1 MFKGYKYRIYPT
13 KEQREYIN
21 KCCGA
26 SRFIYNWALRTT
38 KERSDQ
44 AKANGEKYFYD
55 NYKMST
61 ELTALM
67 KMPEVDGEFSF
78 GWLSELDADM
88 RNYALLDL
96 ANAFKNIKKTGA
108 GYPVFKKKGK
118 CTESYTTGNRSNRI
132 RMLDDNHIKL
142 PKMGS
147 VKIVLH
153 RPIDGIIKV
162 ATISRTTTDKYY
174 VSLRLDIPE
183 PEVPLT
189 NKGGKL
195 GVHMGLSE
203 FYSTSAG
210 TVCHNPRFMAK
221 MLKRLRIEQRKL
233 SHMEQ
238 SHITGYREWR
248 DKNGNLCRKPIY
260 DKPLSECKNYQKQR
274 LMVAKV
280 YEKIANQRKDF
291 QNVESLKL
299 AEENSIV
306 CMETLDIKQLTHNN
320 RLSRHIQDAAWF
332 QFKAMT
338 EYKMKE
344 RGGILVELPTEFPSA
359 QTCSSCGYKN
369 PLVKD
374 LSIRKWDCP
383 KCGAHQIRG
392 INAGT
397 NLLQAGL
404 KQLLEF

>member
-13 KEQREYIN
+13 KEQRNYIN
-21 KCCGA
+21 QCCGA

-38 KERSDQ
+38 KERSE
-44 AKANGEKYFYD
+44 KVKVTGEKYFYD
-55 NYKMST
+55 NYKMSK
-61 ELTALM
+61 ELTALI
-67 KMPEVDGEFSF
+67 KQPEVDGEFSF

-88 RNYALLDL
+88 RIYALLDL

-118 CTESYTTGNRSNRI
+118 CTESYTTGNRANRI

-153 RPIDGIIKV
+153 RPIDGVIKA
-162 ATISRTTTDKYY
+162 ATISRTHTDKYY
-174 VSLRLDIPE
+174 VSLRLDIPD
-183 PEVPLT
+183 PEVLPT
-189 NKGGKL
+189 NNGGHL

-203 FYSTSAG
+203 FYSTSEG
-210 TVCHNPRFMAK
+210 TVCHNPKFMK
-221 MLKRLRIEQRKL
+221 KSLKRLRIEQRKL

-238 SHITGYREWR
+238 SHITGYHEWR

-274 LMVAKV
+274 LRVAKIH
-280 YEKIANQRKDF
+280 EKIANQRKDF

-299 AEENSIV
+299 AKENSIV
-306 CMETLDIKQLTHNN
+306 CMETLTIKHMLQNKK
-320 RLSRHIQDAAWF
+320 LSRHIADASWY
-332 QFKAMT
+332 QFKSMVA
-338 EYKMKE
+338 YKMNE
-344 RGGILVELPTEFPSA
+344 HGGLLVELPTDYPSA
-359 QTCSSCGYKN
+359 QTCSKCGYKN
-369 PLVKD
+369 PIVKD
-374 LSIRKWDCP
+374 LSIRKWECP
-383 KCGAHQIRG
+383 KCKTMQIRG

-397 NLLQAGL
+397 NLLQQGM
-404 KQLLEF
+404 KQLES